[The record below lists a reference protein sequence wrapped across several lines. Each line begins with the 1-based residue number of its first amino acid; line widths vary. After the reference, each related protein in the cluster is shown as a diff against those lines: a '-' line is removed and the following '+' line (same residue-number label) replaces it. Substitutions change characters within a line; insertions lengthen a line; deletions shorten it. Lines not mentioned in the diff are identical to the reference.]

1 MCTAGDTGF
10 NLRSGDAVAA
20 PVLGPW
26 LMGTSCALST
36 SGAPPDGPMQNRF
49 DVLSSE
55 GRLTAKAKVT

>member
-1 MCTAGDTGF
+1 MGLGIPLTDPMCTAGDTGF

-36 SGAPPDGPMQNRF
+36 SGAPPDGPMSKS
-49 DVLSSE
+49 L
-55 GRLTAKAKVT
+55 